1 MARERTRSLRS
12 RALSYLARREHSRM
26 ELERKLAPYVAEGE
40 DLGAVL
46 DELAAKSWLSDT
58 RFAEQSIRSKA
69 RRFGPRKLV
78 HDLRAK
84 GVDDES
90 IAAGL
95 RAAGIDGVASIEAVW
110 KSRFR
115 AVPADEREKM
125 RQVRFLQ
132 GRGFPVDEAFRFL
145 RSMEVKR

>member
-1 MARERTRSLRS
+1 
-12 RALSYLARREHSRM
+12 
-26 ELERKLAPYVAEGE
+26 
-40 DLGAVL
+40 
-46 DELAAKSWLSDT
+46 
-58 RFAEQSIRSKA
+58 
-69 RRFGPRKLV
+69 V

-95 RAAGIDGVASIEAVW
+95 RAAGIDGVTSIEAVW